1 MPLLSGLGHYFSK
14 QKFFFINICTDN
26 SRIVPSNQK
35 KMEIL
40 STIFN
45 TKYNTAPFSQ
55 IKLDDYKPAF
65 VENIKIAKA
74 EIDAI
79 INNPEAASFKNTIEA
94 LDFAGESLDR
104 LSSIFFNLNS
114 AETCDE
120 MQKIAQEVSPL
131 LTEFSNDIAL
141 NEDLFKRVKAVYDQK
156 DSLTLTIEQ
165 ATLLDKK
172 FKGFSRNGALLNEED
187 KLKLREIDTE
197 LAKLQL
203 TFGENVLA
211 ETNHYQLHITNEV
224 DLKGLPNDAKEMAH
238 ALAKS
243 KGLEGWVFTLDFPSY
258 LPFITYVENREL
270 RKEIAIAA
278 GKKAFQNNE
287 FDNKENVKRIVEL
300 RHKRANLL
308 GYKSH
313 SDFVL
318 EERMAQNPEKVQSF
332 LNDLLE
338 KAKPAAQKEF
348 AQLTAFAKELDGID
362 QLEKWDGAYYSEKL
376 KQKLF
381 NLDDELLKPY
391 FKLENVLN
399 GAFTIAEKLFGITF
413 KEVFDIDKYHEDVQ
427 TFEVLDFEN
436 KLVAIFYS
444 DFFPRKG
451 KRNGAWMTSF
461 KPQYIKDGINE
472 RPHVSI
478 VCNFTPPTETK
489 PSLLTFNEVT
499 TLFHEFGH
507 ALHGMLA
514 NTTYPSL
521 SGTSVF
527 WDFVEL
533 PSQIMENWCYQPEA
547 LALFAK
553 HYETGEIIP
562 QEYVDKI
569 KESASFLEGMA
580 TLRQLSF
587 GLLDMAYHGKSQT
600 IKDVKAFEKQAMEIA
615 TLYPDVEENC
625 MSTSFSHIFQGGYSS
640 GYYSYKWA
648 EVLDAD
654 AFAYFQEKGIFNKEV
669 ATKFKDSIL
678 SKGGTELPMELYKK
692 FRGQEPKVDALLKR
706 AGLNV

>member
-1 MPLLSGLGHYFSK
+1 MTLFLAAFTSK
-14 QKFFFINICTDN
+14 YT
-26 SRIVPSNQK
+26 
-35 KMEIL
+35 
-40 STIFN
+40 
-45 TKYNTAPFSQ
+45 TAPFSK
-55 IKLDDYKPAF
+55 IALSDYQPAF
-65 VENIKIAKA
+65 EKTIEIARK
-74 EIDAI
+74 EINAI
-79 INNPEAASFKNTIEA
+79 AQNPDVPTFSNTIEA
-94 LDFAGESLDR
+94 LDFAGAALDR

-120 MQKIAQEVSPL
+120 MQKIAQEISPL

-141 NEDLFKRVKAVYDQK
+141 NEDLFKRIKAVYDQK
-156 DSLTLTIEQ
+156 NSLNLTIEQ
-165 ATLLDKK
+165 TTLLDKK
-172 FKGFSRNGALLNEED
+172 YKGFSRNGALLNEEN

-197 LAKLQL
+197 LAKRKL

-211 ETNHYQLHITNEV
+211 ETNNYQLHITNEV
-224 DLKGLPNDAKEMAH
+224 DLKGLPAGAKEMASS
-238 ALAKS
+238 LAKS

-258 LPFITYVENREL
+258 LPFVTYVDNREL
-270 RKEIAIAA
+270 RKEIAIVA
-278 GKKAFQNNE
+278 GKKSFQDNE

-300 RHKRANLL
+300 RHNRANLL
-308 GYKSH
+308 GYASH
-313 SDFVL
+313 SHFVL
-318 EERMAQNPEKVQSF
+318 EERMAQNPENVSAF
-332 LNDLLE
+332 LHDLLE
-338 KAKPAAQKEF
+338 KAKPAAEKEF
-348 AQLTAFAKELDGID
+348 TALTAFAKELDGID

-381 NLDDELLKPY
+381 RLDDEILKPY
-391 FKLENVLN
+391 FQLENVLN

-427 TFEVLDFEN
+427 TFEVLDFERN
-436 KLVAIFYS
+436 LVAVFYS

-521 SGTSVF
+521 SGTSVY

-533 PSQIMENWCYQPEA
+533 PSQVMENWCYEPEA

-562 QEYVDKI
+562 QEYVEKI

-587 GLLDMAYHGKSQT
+587 GILDMAYHAKPQT
-600 IKDVKAFEKQAMEIA
+600 IDDVKAFEKETMAS
-615 TLYPDVEENC
+615 TSLYPDVNENC

-654 AFAYFQEKGIFNKEV
+654 AFAYFQEKGIFNQEV
-669 ATKFKDSIL
+669 ATKFKENVL

-692 FRGQEPKVDALLKR
+692 FRGQEPKVEALLKR
-706 AGLNV
+706 AGLV